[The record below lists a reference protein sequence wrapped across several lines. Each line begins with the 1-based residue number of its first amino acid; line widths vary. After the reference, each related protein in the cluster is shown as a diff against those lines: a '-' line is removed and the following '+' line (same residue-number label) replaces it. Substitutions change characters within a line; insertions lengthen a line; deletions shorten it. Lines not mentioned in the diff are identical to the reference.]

1 MKRCEYCG
9 RENADDASACC
20 ECGEQLR
27 GDTAAGAGQMPVE
40 RIATVQ
46 NEIEAE
52 LLEAELTDRRIP
64 HTIVSHSDSAFDGL
78 FQLYH
83 GWGHVEAP
91 GEYKDAVLS
100 ILEII
105 RQPSPDA
112 PTNPP
117 PDGD

>member
-9 RENADDASACC
+9 RENPDDASACR
-20 ECGEQLR
+20 ECGEELSR
-27 GDTAAGAGQMPVE
+27 DTVADEGQMPVE

-52 LLEAELTDRRIP
+52 LLEAELTNRSIP

-78 FQLYH
+78 FQVYH

-91 GEYKDAVLS
+91 GEYKDAILS

-105 RQPSPDA
+105 RQPNSDA
-112 PTNPP
+112 PTDPP
-117 PDGD
+117 PDAV